1 MPKTS
6 LIVLPKPAIA
16 INPISL
22 HCARSDRDNS
32 FVSIS
37 NNVNNSIGS
46 RSLNGLIRNEQSWEE
61 VTIVVPWGTIQGK
74 WWGSRNKQPILALDG
89 WQDNFGTFDRLCPL
103 MPAELPVLCIDLPAQ
118 WMATPTIFTV

>member
-1 MPKTS
+1 MFSTTNKKKQRNKKLEETEEKTANIENKRGES
-6 LIVLPKPAIA
+6 
-16 INPISL
+16 
-22 HCARSDRDNS
+22 SDRDNS

-37 NNVNNSIGS
+37 NTNNVNNSIGS

-89 WQDNFGTFDRLCPL
+89 WQDNCGTV
-103 MPAELPVLCIDLPAQ
+103 MSIDARRIARTLY
-118 WMATPTIFTV
+118 